1 MLNAHNNTNAYFAG
15 PDSTANLEWLFDSG
29 ATNHF
34 TTDKSIFNN
43 NTKYHGGE
51 KLVIGDGQVLRMFNM
66 RSSNF
71 QSMNG
76 KLFLKNILHV
86 PQIK

>member
-1 MLNAHNNTNAYFAG
+1 MLNAQNNTNAYFAG

-51 KLVIGDGQVLRMFNM
+51 KLVIGDGQVLRIFNM
-66 RSSNF
+66 RS
-71 QSMNG
+71 
-76 KLFLKNILHV
+76 LHV
-86 PQIK
+86 PHKKKNIQFCQPYIKK